1 MSDYKEQRF
10 RLMRDTNLLKS
21 VLHEE
26 DNPVQHISAIRSC
39 IEADEAEY
47 LLRVLNNNT
56 KAKIYSLICCFTFI
70 PSIKCIEY
78 LIAEGTP
85 LDKTFEN
92 NPFNCTPMD
101 YLNKYFPASNIFDGP
116 RHNCLSRDAIY
127 EAIERG
133 RLYRLKKDGITGAY
147 KSGKPPLI
155 KTFRNSIISLLREKN
170 V

>member
-1 MSDYKEQRF
+1 MRLLTRMSDYKEQRF

-21 VLHEE
+21 ILHEE

-85 LDKTFEN
+85 LDMTFEN
-92 NPFNCTPMD
+92 NPFKCTPMD

-127 EAIERG
+127 DAIERG
-133 RLYRLKKDGITGAY
+133 RMRTKKPI
-147 KSGKPPLI
+147 I
-155 KTFRNSIISLLREKN
+155 KNFRGSIISMLRPEKYH
-170 V
+170 

>member
-10 RLMRDTNLLKS
+10 RLMRDTNLLKD

-26 DNPVQHISAIRSC
+26 DYPVQHISAIRSC

-47 LLRVLNNNT
+47 LLRILNNNT

-85 LDKTFEN
+85 LNKTFER
-92 NPFNCTPMD
+92 NPFGCTPMD

-127 EAIERG
+127 DAIERG
-133 RLYRLKKDGITGAY
+133 RLHLSKNRINVTYNP
-147 KSGKPPLI
+147 GKPPLI
-155 KTFRNSIISLLREKN
+155 TTFRSSIISLLRDRN
-170 V
+170 L